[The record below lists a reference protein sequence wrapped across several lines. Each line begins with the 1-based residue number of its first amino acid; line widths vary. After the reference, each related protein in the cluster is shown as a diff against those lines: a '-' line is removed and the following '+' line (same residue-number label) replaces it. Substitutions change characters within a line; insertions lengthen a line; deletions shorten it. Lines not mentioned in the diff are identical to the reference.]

1 MQSRERSLEGFKES
15 SGPGQG
21 LLSCI
26 AKEILFNM
34 VKIKQMKEGRA
45 NCVDIREG
53 NVPAGRKR
61 LLCKGPEATAW
72 LVCRRDSKVWL
83 EQMEQRG
90 EQ

>member
-1 MQSRERSLEGFKES
+1 MQSRERSLEGFKKS

-53 NVPAGRKR
+53 ND
-61 LLCKGPEATAW
+61 LPEGSASCAKA
-72 LVCRRDSKVWL
+72 LR
-83 EQMEQRG
+83 QQRG
-90 EQ
+90 WYVAGTAKCG